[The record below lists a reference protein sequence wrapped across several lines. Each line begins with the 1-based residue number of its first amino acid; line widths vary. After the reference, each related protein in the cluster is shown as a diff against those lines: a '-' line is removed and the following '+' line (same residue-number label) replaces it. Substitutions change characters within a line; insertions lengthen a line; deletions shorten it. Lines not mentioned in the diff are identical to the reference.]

1 MKHTSKSPDV
11 LLLKRKGH
19 KRHHR
24 SQKPSY
30 ARWFWGFLFIGV
42 ILGGAYMIVEFQM
55 KTITVQNIQ
64 HEMVANMEA
73 ILAAL
78 DEYHRDK
85 GTYPPAYEMNDRGE
99 RTFSWRVA
107 ILPYFLDANGNPRYM
122 DLYDSFN
129 REQPW
134 DHKDNWHLLEK
145 MPREYRSPLSKNT
158 VENEKATY
166 LTNYLTIRNLRSVFP
181 TDRAPVSK
189 ARITDPL
196 DSTVAVI
203 EVSDEEAIEWT
214 RPDDFEFDPLHEAT
228 AAPRTFREDAILV
241 GMCNGKAKQLPITV
255 NVKEMFGKPEYTSEK
270 LVEENPWVGPF
281 LRDNDSPRLGGNSN
295 KNENSEAKKSATAE
309 VIATSEDEA
318 TATEEIDDYRPGQ
331 PPKPENEKE

>member
-1 MKHTSKSPDV
+1 MV
-11 LLLKRKGH
+11 
-19 KRHHR
+19 
-24 SQKPSY
+24 
-30 ARWFWGFLFIGV
+30 
-42 ILGGAYMIVEFQM
+42 VEFQM

-64 HEMVANMEA
+64 QEMVSNMEA

-85 GTYPPAYEMNDRGE
+85 GTYPPAYEMNERGE

-122 DLYDSFN
+122 ELYDSFN

-158 VENEKATY
+158 TENEKASY
-166 LTNYLTIRNLRSVFP
+166 LTNYLTIRNLHSVFP
-181 TDRAPVSK
+181 TDRTPVSK
-189 ARITDPL
+189 SRITDPL
-196 DSTVAVI
+196 DSTVAII
-203 EVSDEEAIEWT
+203 EVSDEGAMEWT

-228 AAPRTFREDAILV
+228 AAPRTFRDDAILV
-241 GMCNGKAKQLPITV
+241 GMCNGKAKQLPIKV
-255 NVKEMFGKPEYTSEK
+255 NVKELFSRPECTSEM

-281 LRDNDSPRLGGNSN
+281 LRDNDSPRLGG
-295 KNENSEAKKSATAE
+295 KKEKKSATE
-309 VIATSEDEA
+309 IIAASKDEA
-318 TATEEIDDYRPGQ
+318 VATEEVEDYRPGQ
-331 PPKPENEKE
+331 PPKSEDEEE